1 MVEKGM
7 GMTIRVRIVMFT
19 ARQGS
24 CLVPVGWLSSRV
36 TTGYFQVLKMDC
48 LPACSVIIFQ

>member
-7 GMTIRVRIVMFT
+7 GMTIRVRIVVFT